1 MITKAFHFLL
11 MATLAVGLS
20 LNVTACSDDDD
31 ANANEQPS
39 ELADPLDTEEARV
52 AWRWLN
58 ILTNVETMTSNW
70 ASKTYEPTFGQASE
84 HNALTRIVIV
94 SDLDEARQQFA
105 NLADVEAD
113 ELQGEKTIS
122 QRGVGT
128 MTWTPSPA
136 GAQNLAEVSVNIG
149 IIPSLQKIVF
159 CTQEQVGE
167 NGIFWTNVDGTAW
180 YRFGDVVRDK
190 QGYYWVCVRPSFKQ
204 KDKGDS
210 HWINIVNASYSGM
223 LNGEKV
229 GLPKENIYD
238 KYNDLEKYGHQT
250 IILPTKLKYS
260 REHIHN
266 LSNLLWALLAP
277 ANYEQL
283 TKASDKGL
291 GGFKYDYHSRLFV
304 ERVARFWSRDYSG
317 RTLWER
323 LFNCTYDKLESL
335 SQTEF
340 IYKDYSWWFG
350 NEATFWIYKSEGY
363 EVKIHGSESGDKEDI
378 DVVNDGFD
386 INHFLGDPDAEKK
399 PYDQSVLKERR
410 WVVRYKTGEQL
421 CENGKYS
428 PYTAINGCTE
438 IYRYNAL
445 TKADPHGELET
456 ENMLKG
462 AVDPAEPD
470 RNIANNAPKEG
481 EAGTYLPGDVVK
493 DEYGNRWFCIL
504 GAPHSKLVPSITDNE
519 ATFVSFDFNDLKPYA
534 KTIPGLP
541 TEEELPEL
549 AYRLGYSLNGVLMQL
564 MGEYQM
570 DGKPNG
576 PLGLVAQH
584 ILDYAGVNMRYL
596 QTSRDSVWHFYDN
609 DNKQFYDSPSIP
621 KFFSIAYDDGSG
633 QNIALAR
640 VIYDLTQAGDNRDA
654 CHALSE
660 DGKLVAYKDMR
671 FRLYKHYETYDPSR
685 IKIDYESNS
694 LKMTKWNMLWPMT
707 NEKMTIGDIG
717 NADMIARHA
726 ADDKWVTLPLYKIAG
741 RQQPRTV
748 VDEDTDPRN
757 FLLFGGQ
764 RPPKTNMFNEPVLV
778 LRTMRVTDRGGK
790 TPNLVSTD
798 GRQLQ
803 VVHLQ
808 DDENLYNGSQQGLW
822 VISGSENRKDF
833 YIDNQLSP
841 LPAIPGSI
849 F

>member
-1 MITKAFHFLL
+1 MITRAFHFLL

-31 ANANEQPS
+31 ENANEQPS

-84 HNALTRIVIV
+84 NNALTRIVIV

-210 HWINIVNASYSGM
+210 HWINIVNASSSGM

-266 LSNLLWALLAP
+266 LSNLLWALLNP
-277 ANYEQL
+277 DKYEQL
-283 TKASDKGL
+283 TKAGGKGL
-291 GGFKYDYHSRLFV
+291 GGFNYNYQSRIFV
-304 ERVARFWSRDYSG
+304 ENVARFWSRDYSG
-317 RTLWER
+317 YTLWER

-350 NEATFWIYKSEGY
+350 NEATFWIYKSQGY

-386 INHFLGDPDAEKK
+386 VNHFLGDPDAEKK
-399 PYDQSVLKERR
+399 PYDQSTLKERR

-421 CENGKYS
+421 SENGKYS
-428 PYTAINGCTE
+428 PYEQINGCTD
-438 IYRYNAL
+438 IYRYNEI
-445 TKADPHGELET
+445 TKAKVHSELET
-456 ENMLKG
+456 ETMLKE
-462 AVDPAEPD
+462 AS
-470 RNIANNAPKEG
+470 NAPEKEA
-481 EAGTYLPGDVVK
+481 AGTYLPGDVVK

-504 GAPHSKLVPSITDNE
+504 GSPHSTLMPSITDYE
-519 ATFVSFDFNDLKPYA
+519 ATFVSFDFNDLKPSA
-534 KTIPGLP
+534 KTISGLP
-541 TEEELPEL
+541 TADELPEL
-549 AYRLGYSLNGVLMQL
+549 AYRLGYCINAVLL
-564 MGEYQM
+564 ELKDEYEM
-570 DGKPNG
+570 DVRPNG
-576 PLGLVAQH
+576 QLGLVAQH
-584 ILDYAGVNMRYL
+584 ILDYAGVDMRYI
-596 QTSRDSVWHFYDN
+596 QTTRDSVWRFYDN
-609 DNKQFYDSPSIP
+609 KDNKYYDSPSLP

-633 QNIALAR
+633 QNMAIAR
-640 VIYDLTQAGDNRDA
+640 VIYDLTQAGEKRTS
-654 CHALSE
+654 CYALSE
-660 DGKLVAYKDMR
+660 DGKLVPYKDMR
-671 FRLYKHYETYDPSR
+671 FRLYKHYETYDPGK
-685 IKIDYESNS
+685 IEIDYESQS

-707 NEKMTIGDIG
+707 NVKMTAGDIG

-726 ADDKWVTLPLYKIAG
+726 SDDKWVTLPLYKIAG

-757 FLLFGGQ
+757 FLLNGRQ

-778 LRTMRVTDRGGK
+778 LRTLRVADHGGK
-790 TPNLVSTD
+790 VPNLVSTD

-808 DDENLYNGSQQGLW
+808 NDSQLYQGFEQGKW
-822 VISGSENRKDF
+822 VIYGSENRKDF

-841 LPAIPGSI
+841 LPDIPG
-849 F
+849 FNF